1 MEYIKNRIKSDCVT
15 RIEHLKMQGI
25 KVPKTIKK
33 QVYEIIRNIENEDK
47 LYNIRNILH
56 HIFKVENFFVE
67 NIEKE
72 YKILLETVNEMNDEY
87 NIYILGHML
96 DRLYVNIEKYKEST
110 ILKLLEIF
118 KKEPNLREF
127 IRNIFASKDITEI
140 NVLKIL
146 SIIDSVKENSYK
158 IDIIN
163 NILDMD
169 SCIINVKDNKR
180 YIRDRNIINKEL
192 FINNL
197 LDIVNSLV
205 EPNDGYLC
213 AFIKRLNRFNL
224 NDTTMNIINF
234 LATTKDDNKA
244 QYVLGLTAYCGFS
257 KLENDE
263 LKNKLLDLGIKCDS
277 EDRFRYGYIE
287 EIVEKIIIDSN
298 PNEEIIN
305 YLLDRIPSI
314 KNNESLELLLQ
325 SFTFL
330 NYYLNDNEF
339 KDIINNIEDKDG
351 NLIKKLVIPINE

>member
-1 MEYIKNRIKSDCVT
+1 MNYIKSRIKNECEE
-15 RIEHLKMQGI
+15 RITHLKNQRI
-25 KVPKTIKK
+25 KVPKNIKK
-33 QVYEIIRNIENEDK
+33 QIYKVVNETKNESKLYSIRDLLYFIFESRNFTNGKIDQEYNILLSTINEFDENNMYTLQSMFDK
-47 LYNIRNILH
+47 LYIN
-56 HIFKVENFFVE
+56 V
-67 NIEKE
+67 
-72 YKILLETVNEMNDEY
+72 
-87 NIYILGHML
+87 
-96 DRLYVNIEKYKEST
+96 EKYQKST
-110 ILKLLEIF
+110 LLKLLEIF
-118 KKEPNLREF
+118 KNEPNLREF
-127 IRNIFASKDITEI
+127 IRNIFVSKDITEI

-146 SIIDSVKENSYK
+146 LIIDNIKDNDYK

-163 NILDMD
+163 NLLDMN
-169 SCIINVKDNKR
+169 SCMLNVKDNKR
-180 YIRDRNIINKEL
+180 YIRDRKMINKEL
-192 FINNL
+192 FMNNL

-224 NDTTMNIINF
+224 DDTTMNIINF

-257 KLENDE
+257 KLENEE
-263 LKNKLLDLGIKCDS
+263 LKNKLLDLGINCDS

-339 KDIINNIEDKDG
+339 KDIIKNIEDKDG